1 MSGMTIPDTER
12 ARLFNDE
19 AERYDRIRPSYP
31 DELIDHVLGAA
42 PKTLKV
48 LDVASGTA
56 KATCQLAARGA
67 DVLGVELNPGMAEIA
82 IRHGIPTEISSFESW
97 DPAGRMFDR
106 VTCAQ
111 AWHWLD
117 PTIRADKVASVTRT
131 GGQLCLFWN
140 IGHYSDDLA
149 EELQQVYERVLE
161 PSAFKLVIGYGT
173 NRKGNPVADL
183 SIVADELRE
192 HGEFAEPA
200 TTLFPWARTYS
211 GDEWIDELSSHSD
224 HIALSP
230 PLRQS
235 LFEEI
240 VRTIDGFGGSFVMQY
255 VGLLISAS
263 RI

>member
-1 MSGMTIPDTER
+1 MTIPDMER

-31 DELIDHVLGAA
+31 DGLIDDVLGEA
-42 PKTLKV
+42 PEGLTV

-56 KATCQLAARGA
+56 KATCQMAARGA
-67 DVLGVELNPGMAEIA
+67 DVLGVELNAGMAEIA
-82 IRHGIPTEISSFESW
+82 IRHGIATEVSAFESW
-97 DPAGRMFDR
+97 DPAGRKFDR

-117 PTIRADKVASVTRT
+117 PAARTDKVASVTRT
-131 GGQLCLFWN
+131 GGRLCLIWN
-140 IGHYSDDLA
+140 IGQYSDDLA
-149 EELQQVYERVLE
+149 EAIGQVYLRVLE
-161 PSAFKLVIGYGT
+161 PDALKVVVGYGT
-173 NRKGNPVADL
+173 NQKGNPVADL

-192 HGEFAEPA
+192 HGEFAEPS

-211 GDEWIDELSSHSD
+211 GDEWIDELATHSD

-230 PLRQS
+230 SLRQR

-240 VRTIDGFGGSFVMQY
+240 VRTIDGFGGSFVMEY

-263 RI
+263 RV